1 MRVMNMLQINPT
13 STYVQSNLSQSVKN
27 KNEIKENSVEK
38 NAVKETLENNR
49 NTEMTVDEIHKGI
62 ENFNK
67 VFKPTHLEF
76 QLHEESGKYFV
87 HIIDDA
93 TQNIVRQIPSEE
105 FLEMVAAAK
114 EQNGLIID
122 ERV

>member
-1 MRVMNMLQINPT
+1 MGVMNMLQINPT

-27 KNEIKENSVEK
+27 KNETKENIEEK
-38 NAVKETLENNR
+38 NSGKETHHKNQNIEV
-49 NTEMTVDEIHKGI
+49 TVEEIQKGV

-67 VFKPTHLEF
+67 IFKPTHLEF
-76 QLHEESGKYFV
+76 QLHNASGKYFV
-87 HIIDDA
+87 HIIDDN
-93 TQNIVRQIPSEE
+93 TKNVIKQIPSEE

-114 EQNGLIID
+114 EQNGILID

>member
-27 KNEIKENSVEK
+27 KNETNENTVEK
-38 NAVKETLENNR
+38 NLPG
-49 NTEMTVDEIHKGI
+49 EMLQNHPRADISVEEIQKGI
-62 ENFNK
+62 EKFNK
-67 VFKPTHLEF
+67 IFKPTHLEF

-87 HIIDDA
+87 HIIDD
-93 TQNIVRQIPSEE
+93 TTKNVVRQIPSEE
-105 FLEMVAAAK
+105 FLEMVAQAK
-114 EQNGLIID
+114 EQNGIIID